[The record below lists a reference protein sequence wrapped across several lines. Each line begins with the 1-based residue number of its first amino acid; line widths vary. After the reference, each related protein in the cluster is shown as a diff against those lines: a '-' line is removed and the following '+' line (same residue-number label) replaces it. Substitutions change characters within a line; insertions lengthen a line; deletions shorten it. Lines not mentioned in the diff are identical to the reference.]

1 MLKSFLFSS
10 ILLPQPPA
18 LYTIL
23 HQISAPT
30 VPLRTCIQEGS
41 LFFPITLRLYIHPTM
56 VIHRFVRA
64 IITYTDGV
72 KMTRDW
78 LIEIGLTC
86 PEGFL
91 NDTITV
97 PFLIIAGK
105 YTIFMIDNRS
115 YQITFFI
122 CINHS
127 LFINYRPGSGESSS
141 QITGSTSSSFSTSSS
156 STGAPASPSM
166 QHSPL
171 QASRLQRN
179 FSRNTSKEITTSSI
193 CIISY

>member
-41 LFFPITLRLYIHPTM
+41 LFLPNNTAALHTSQTM

-127 LFINYRPGSGESSS
+127 LFYQFTARALG
-141 QITGSTSSSFSTSSS
+141 
-156 STGAPASPSM
+156 
-166 QHSPL
+166 
-171 QASRLQRN
+171 
-179 FSRNTSKEITTSSI
+179 
-193 CIISY
+193 